1 MGEGLKK
8 KGASFRNRHDAYM
21 KNTEENFSSAWD
33 ALKELV
39 GSDEDKKKKKKKKPG
54 NVNLDKEAVEKFK
67 SGY

>member
-8 KGASFRNRHDAYM
+8 KGASFKNRHDAYK

-39 GSDEDKKKKKKKKPG
+39 GSDDDKKKKKKKKPG